1 MHPPDPDVLVII
13 PVLAVVQCVFGVGL
27 LFFGTPLL
35 LLLGVEYIDI
45 LYMLLPASCCLS
57 LAQTLCEHR
66 TEAPE
71 VGRLALWVLPAIVLG
86 SMLRLTVLPQVD
98 LRALVAGLLCVSV
111 VLRSSPRTWRLA
123 QAAMARLGR
132 GALAG
137 IALLHGL
144 SNMGGGLLAVY
155 AGSRHQ
161 LKQRIHR
168 EIATAYAL
176 FAGGQLA
183 VLYAV
188 SGLPR
193 PTVSSLY
200 APVCALLVYL
210 VFGRRAYGWVTDRA
224 YQVAFSAFMLCC
236 AALLGYQSLK

>member
-1 MHPPDPDVLVII
+1 MSLPSADVLLII
-13 PVLAVVQCVFGVGL
+13 PALAVVQCVFGVGL

-35 LLLGVEYIDI
+35 LLLGVDYIDI

-57 LAQTLCEHR
+57 LAQTVCEHR
-66 TEAPE
+66 VEAPAA
-71 VGRLALWVLPAIVLG
+71 GRLALWVLPGIVLG
-86 SMLRLTVLPQVD
+86 SMLRLAVFPQVD
-98 LRALVAGLLCVSV
+98 LRLLVAALLCISV
-111 VLRSSPRTWRLA
+111 MLRSSPRLWRSV
-123 QAAMARLGR
+123 QSAMARLGQA
-132 GALAG
+132 ALAG

-155 AGSRHQ
+155 AGSRHE

-176 FAGGQLA
+176 FAAGQLA
-183 VLYAV
+183 VLYVV

-193 PTVSSLY
+193 PTVSLLY

-210 VFGRRAYGWVTDRA
+210 VFGRRIYGWVTDRV
-224 YQVAFSAFMLCC
+224 YQIAFSAFMLCC
-236 AALLGYQSLK
+236 AVLLTYQSFQ